1 MGNGLEFSFA
11 SWSVQ
16 QVSVTAGGCSPF
28 ARLVHQS
35 IDMAKLLF
43 LLSFLSADSTPVTH
57 PLPRR
62 QHLFTQW
69 RVTALEVEG
78 GRAVIAAQEIPTFL
92 AAIAAVVVGGPAAS
106 PGLLL
111 GLPTPLFCLVRL
123 GGSQQ
128 SLDLLHQPPRRVQVV
143 HDRLGL
149 HFLPHSSTSR
159 AGRSLLRPPQPRGEG
174 GGGEGGTSDPR
185 SPSLF
190 PTQVPTSSPWL
201 PPTPRPPVPGTAAS
215 FPRAARGEQPL
226 SPGPAAGCTVDPGSG
241 GQASAGA

>member
-1 MGNGLEFSFA
+1 MKLLQTSSE
-11 SWSVQ
+11 
-16 QVSVTAGGCSPF
+16 
-28 ARLVHQS
+28 
-35 IDMAKLLF
+35 AKLSPPNCEEGRKRLGEEE
-43 LLSFLSADSTPVTH
+43 
-57 PLPRR
+57 LPPFSRPSGASS
-62 QHLFTQW
+62 L
-69 RVTALEVEG
+69 
-78 GRAVIAAQEIPTFL
+78 
-92 AAIAAVVVGGPAAS
+92 GPALWGGGS
-106 PGLLL
+106 LLA
-111 GLPTPLFCLVRL
+111 L
-123 GGSQQ
+123 GGKDEGHSY
-128 SLDLLHQPPRRVQVV
+128 LHQPPRRVQVV

-215 FPRAARGEQPL
+215 SPRAARGEQPL

-241 GQASAGA
+241 GQASAGPRPTG